1 MLKKSFENIDQRA
14 KIPEGIEFRKDPIWD
29 NIQKNKTKKKSR
41 KIWLWSAASL
51 IPLILFAIWQLNPSD
66 EFKENYILTTV
77 TPNSTVEVRDLDL
90 NFQENKPEK
99 STVQPKIL
107 KDKLLSVTEKES
119 VSEDSSAAFP
129 TRNQSKTSWP
139 TIVFEETK
147 EETEVKKLSPSAEAL
162 KNALAKT
169 KEDGKT
175 EERIVVEKLTFEQMI
190 QARKNYFLEK
200 NTERNA
206 KKDDE

>member
-29 NIQKNKTKKKSR
+29 NIQKNKTKKKSK

-99 STVQPKIL
+99 RTIQPKIL

-119 VSEDSSAAFP
+119 VSEDSLAALP
-129 TRNQSKTSWP
+129 TRDQSKTFWP
-139 TIVFEETK
+139 NIVFEETI
-147 EETEVKKLSPSAEAL
+147 EETEIKKLSPSAEAL

-200 NTERNA
+200 NTERKA